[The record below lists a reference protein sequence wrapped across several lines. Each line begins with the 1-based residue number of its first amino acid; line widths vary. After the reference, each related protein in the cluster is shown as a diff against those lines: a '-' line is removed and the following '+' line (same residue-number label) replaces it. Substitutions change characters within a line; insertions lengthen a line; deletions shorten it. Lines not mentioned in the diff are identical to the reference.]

1 MDLSPIDLKN
11 LGCQR
16 TVLLTPHINYYSKVF
31 KMDSLNNIVDF
42 FANLC
47 HETLFFFYI
56 EEEASGEAYE
66 GRKDLGNTVKRDG
79 VKFKGRGLGQTTGRK
94 NYTALTTY
102 TQNVL
107 KEQVDFVKNPELLLQ
122 PKWAVLS
129 AFFFWDSN
137 KLYTWSD
144 KGDFDAVCNVW
155 NTGKPDRPANHL
167 DRRREIRVKVLAW
180 ATKILEE

>member
-16 TVLLTPHINYYSKVF
+16 TVLLTPHINYYSKWF

-42 FANLC
+42 LTNVC
-47 HETLFFFYI
+47 HETLYFFYM
-56 EEEASGEAYE
+56 EEVASGEAYE
-66 GRKDLGNTVKRDG
+66 GRKDLGNTVKGYG
-79 VKFKGRGLGQTTGRK
+79 VKYKGRGLGQTTGYR
-94 NYTALTTY
+94 NYLALTTY
-102 TQNVL
+102 AQTFL
-107 KEQVDFVKNPELLLQ
+107 KEDVNFVKNPELLLQ

-129 AFFFWDSN
+129 AFYFWDSN
-137 KLYTWSD
+137 RLHVWSD
-144 KGDFDAVCNVW
+144 KGEFDKVCNVW

-167 DRRREIRVKVLAW
+167 KERKEIRIKVLAW